1 MNEEISKED
10 ALKVFFDK
18 GIDQSA
24 SILSEIINKKIS
36 LSVSDVRVLDFKYS
50 KYELKSYM
58 NNVINGTIMGSSIS
72 FNENSQ
78 GKANLVFPA
87 GKMREFI
94 NLCLQEEDEDYYQDL
109 KFTDIDFD
117 VIKEVGN
124 IVLNSIIGEIGRC
137 TAIKFEYT
145 LPEMRIFNEIDIE
158 NIIGNKEYTHILML
172 YITFSIEDFEIEGA
186 IIINLT
192 LKTLDEI
199 LEKIYVK
206 EDGLNG
212 QDIASFIRLY

>member
-1 MNEEISKED
+1 MSEGVSKEEV
-10 ALKVFFDK
+10 LKDFFDK
-18 GIDQSA
+18 GIDRSA
-24 SILSEIINKKIS
+24 AILSEVINKRIQ
-36 LSVSDVRVLDFKYS
+36 LSVAEVRLLDVKYS
-50 KYELKSYM
+50 KYELKSCL
-58 NNVINGTIMGSSIS
+58 NDIINGTIMGSEIF

-78 GKANLVFPA
+78 GKANLIFPA

-94 NLCLQEEDEDYYQDL
+94 NLCLQEADEDYYQDL

-124 IVLNSIIGEIGRC
+124 IVLNAILGEIGRC

-145 LPEMRIFNEIDIE
+145 LPEMRLFNDTDIE
-158 NIIGNKEYTHILML
+158 NSIGNKEYPHILIL
-172 YITFSIEDFEIEGA
+172 HITFSIEDFEMQGA